1 MITGKLSDP
10 LHNWLIE
17 FNLVDNEDWFSEY
30 IAAVYFS
37 VITMITVGYGDIHAT
52 NKVERIFVIIMTLI
66 SCCVFAF
73 SMNEIK

>member
-1 MITGKLSDP
+1 MEFD
-10 LHNWLIE
+10 LI
-17 FNLVDNEDWFSEY
+17 NDEDWFSEY

-52 NKVERIFVIIMTLI
+52 NKEERIFVIIMTLI